1 MATLEE
7 KVVGLAQEQRVAG
20 NEIVELSDRTFEE
33 MMQIRG
39 AVEQR
44 FQRVE
49 ADVNR
54 LVEQVWPVA
63 P

>member
-7 KVVGLAQEQRVAG
+7 KVVALAQEQRVSG
-20 NEIVELSDRTFEE
+20 DEIVELSDRTFEE

-54 LVEQVWPVA
+54 LVEQVRSVA
-63 P
+63 H

>member
-20 NEIVELSDRTFEE
+20 DEIAELSNRTFEE
-33 MMQIRG
+33 MLQIRS

-54 LVEQVWPVA
+54 LVEQVHHSL
-63 P
+63 